1 MILLRSLPLF
11 AAALITGCS
20 EQPTAVEMPVP
31 VVAIHDVESGALT
44 VRREFIGRLDAPE
57 RVDLRARVSGILVS
71 RHFDEGAR
79 VEQGQL
85 LFEIERDTYEARV
98 DQAEAEVASAEAQRE
113 NADVQLSRME
123 QLSVNRTVSEQD
135 VDEARAS
142 ALTARAAV
150 QGARAALQ
158 QAELD
163 LEHTRITAT
172 VGGRIGESEVDAGN
186 LVGPDTGVLATLVS
200 LDPIHVHFTLSDVEY
215 LAFRR
220 QSPDGRAPNIAPV
233 LRLSDQSDYPHAGRL
248 ELIANE
254 IDPGTGTL
262 TARAEFPNPDEL
274 LRPGQFVSVIFEGTT
289 GEDVLM
295 VPQAAVLSGQSGR
308 SVMVVDGDGT
318 VEQRAIETGESSGD
332 SWVVTSGLAAGD
344 RVVVRGLQKI
354 RPGMTVDVT
363 AN

>member
-1 MILLRSLPLF
+1 MTDNRLLAFLVAVLV
-11 AAALITGCS
+11 AGCS
-20 EQPTAVEMPVP
+20 EQPPAVEMPVP
-31 VVAIHDVESGALT
+31 AVSVHEVSSGALT
-44 VRREFIGRLDAPE
+44 VRREFIGRLDAPA
-57 RVDLRARVSGILVS
+57 RVDLRARVSGILEN
-71 RHFDEGAR
+71 RHFDEGGR
-79 VEQGQL
+79 VEQDQL
-85 LFEIERDTYEARV
+85 LFEIERDTYQARV
-98 DQAEAEVASAEAQRE
+98 DQATAEVASAEAQRE

-135 VDEARAS
+135 VDAARAA

-163 LEHTRITAT
+163 LEHTRITAP
-172 VGGRIGESEVDAGN
+172 VAGRIGESDIDTGN
-186 LVGPDTGVLATLVS
+186 LVGPDSGVLATLVS

-220 QSPDGRAPNIAPV
+220 QAPNGEAPRIAPV
-233 LRLSDQSDYPHAGRL
+233 LRLSDQSDYPHQGRL

-274 LRPGQFVSVIFEGTT
+274 LRPGQFVSVVFEGTAR
-289 GEDVLM
+289 DNVLM

-308 SVMVVDGDGT
+308 SVMVVGEDGT
-318 VEQRAIETGESSGD
+318 VEQRAIETAESSGD
-332 SWVVTSGLAAGD
+332 SWVVTAGLAAGD

-363 AN
+363 SN